1 MRTDGL
7 NAFDAATRLELEA
20 LIRPRQRVREKR
32 QREHKIRVKA
42 VKQPS
47 KPRPIGKTTQAA
59 HLWIAYEAAT
69 PKRKRMTKTAF
80 AKLHGVKMGSFSSA
94 LYYATHPDAH
104 RKKYDRLNQ
113 KARDLRAQIARER
126 ANTPAP

>member
-59 HLWIAYEAAT
+59 QA
-69 PKRKRMTKTAF
+69 
-80 AKLHGVKMGSFSSA
+80 
-94 LYYATHPDAH
+94 
-104 RKKYDRLNQ
+104 
-113 KARDLRAQIARER
+113 
-126 ANTPAP
+126 